1 MGNRRIAVSVT
12 ATAASKIAEPAPS
25 AESRITWAGAAHTS
39 TVDSANHQD
48 ENAKSCASA
57 PMPMYVPASTG
68 KKTEPSAER
77 TPPKKAAPG
86 WRNDAGAG
94 MDAAKLSHRPGTCA
108 TALPRMQH
116 LQNAKAGRKAR
127 PRVRSIEVKPW
138 PTALSALSRVLPW
151 VAATSAASALV
162 ARPEAFPVSA

>member
-1 MGNRRIAVSVT
+1 MRRNSQPPSKRCELAPEQETAEQEHRLADNNGGKHRPFDANEGNKPARRCGYAYGKRNVVERTAWKNDELGDDRRSGSKATTMGNRRIAVSVT

-77 TPPKKAAPG
+77 TPP
-86 WRNDAGAG
+86 
-94 MDAAKLSHRPGTCA
+94 
-108 TALPRMQH
+108 
-116 LQNAKAGRKAR
+116 
-127 PRVRSIEVKPW
+127 
-138 PTALSALSRVLPW
+138 
-151 VAATSAASALV
+151 
-162 ARPEAFPVSA
+162 